1 MEENRKQFWVPSMD
15 SKRTSY
21 NAGAKRKTLTPKKND
36 VQNKNKPIKGNNTTK
51 SAKLS
56 ANSQEKVKKGAK
68 SNSGVKKQV
77 KAQNT
82 KTNTAK
88 KQVKKTVNVQ
98 KTGKSLEKKAKRVAT
113 KTTQKET
120 NMPTKRKVVD
130 LNLTAEQ
137 KASLKVLSERN
148 QKKII
153 ANELLS
159 DNSTAGRVGK
169 DLTAKKQIPD
179 LGKSNLRVT
188 FIGGIGE
195 IGKNMTLLE
204 YGDDMIMID
213 AGQSFADETVP
224 GIDSVV
230 QDLTY
235 LEANKS
241 KLRAIFITHG
251 HEDHIGGLWYALK
264 TVKAP
269 IYGSAVSLGLIEGK
283 LAEAKELDGT
293 VLKCVK
299 PGATVSAG
307 KFKVEFVSMTHS
319 IPGAFGLA
327 ITTPVGTVFHTGD
340 FKIDATPIGNDYC
353 DLKRIAELGK
363 KGVLLLMSDSTNVE
377 RQGFSLSESVVGKTF
392 KQLISS
398 YKNQRIIIATF
409 ASNIHRLQQI
419 ADYAKEYHRKITF
432 TGRSMIN
439 VTEMAMKIGELHCD
453 RDLIVDIDKIDKYA
467 DNEIIIVSTGSQGE
481 VMSALNRMALDDYPK
496 VKLGDNDV
504 VILSSSPIPGNEKQI
519 NNLINQLYRKNC
531 KIIYNEIAEVHASG
545 HAYKEE
551 LKIIM
556 SLVRP
561 KFFIP
566 VHGEYRHLKNQQL
579 LAKEM
584 GIPERNVII
593 PELGM
598 QVEVGKDFIKV
609 AGQVPAGDVL
619 IDGTGRGDKDS
630 DVIRDRLYLAK
641 EGMCVVVVKI
651 DENSKR
657 LVARPRIFSRGFIY
671 KDELSEILTGSQD
684 YIMGQLDLV
693 DLKSFESTREMEAYI
708 KKIALAYFSKHTKRR
723 PMIVP
728 IVVEI

>member
-88 KQVKKTVNVQ
+88 NQVKKTVNVQ

>member
-1 MEENRKQFWVPSMD
+1 MEENKKQFWVPSMD
-15 SKRTSY
+15 TKRTSY

-36 VQNKNKPIKGNNTTK
+36 VQNKNKPINGKNTPK
-51 SAKLS
+51 SAKIS
-56 ANSQEKVKKGAK
+56 ANLQGNVKKGTK
-68 SNSGVKKQV
+68 NNSGVKKQI
-77 KAQNT
+77 KTQNA
-82 KTNTAK
+82 KTSTTK
-88 KQVKKTVNVQ
+88 KQVKKAVNVQ
-98 KTGKSLEKKAKRVAT
+98 KTEKSLEKKTKRVTT
-113 KTTQKET
+113 KITRKET
-120 NMPTKRKVVD
+120 NAPTKRKVGD

-137 KASLKVLSERN
+137 KALLKVLSERN

-159 DNSTAGRVGK
+159 DNSTAGRVGR

-235 LEANKS
+235 LEANKN

-363 KGVLLLMSDSTNVE
+363 KGILLLMSDSTNVE

-728 IVVEI
+728 IVVEV